1 MFLPWTLGLPETYEK
16 RYGGDLLD
24 IIPELVWKLPEWR
37 LSLSRYRFHLLIT
50 GRFQNTFC
58 RQIGQWCDEHGLYLT
73 GHLYRFKPMGI
84 LKSPEIYGEKGGRR
98 AVHMTDQS

>member
-1 MFLPWTLGLPETYEK
+1 MFLPWTLGLPEAYEK

-24 IIPELVWKLPEWR
+24 IIPELVWELPEGR

-73 GHLYRFKPMGI
+73 GTSTSSSPWASSKARRSMGKRVDGA
-84 LKSPEIYGEKGGRR
+84 LF
-98 AVHMTDQS
+98 T